1 MASSL
6 AGAGVEGLEDGQRGV
21 VEVEDGGR
29 GDQVEEGL
37 AAGFEGVELALGE
50 EGGVGDCGVRGLD
63 RRGMRAC
70 AH

>member
-1 MASSL
+1 MVVFAG
-6 AGAGVEGLEDGQRGV
+6 GAGVEGLEDGQRGV

-50 EGGVGDCGVRGLD
+50 EGGVGGLWRGGP
-63 RRGMRAC
+63 RP
-70 AH
+70 